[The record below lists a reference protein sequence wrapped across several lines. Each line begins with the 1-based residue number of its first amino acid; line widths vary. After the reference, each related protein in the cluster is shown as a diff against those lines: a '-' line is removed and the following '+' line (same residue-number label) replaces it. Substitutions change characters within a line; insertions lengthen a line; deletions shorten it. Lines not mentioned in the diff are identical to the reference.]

1 MARRL
6 EVLLRETIKNLGR
19 VGDVVSVAPGYANNF
34 LLPSK
39 LAVHATAENKRQM
52 ARRAVRMRTAE
63 ENRDAEVN
71 AKVATLGELVVTATE
86 KADEKGNLYGSVS
99 ATQIAALV
107 TAAGTPVE
115 DKQVRLEAPLKH
127 TGEHA
132 VRVHIFGDHEAT
144 ITVKVEAA
152 AE

>member
-6 EVLLRETIKNLGR
+6 DVLLRETIKNLGR
-19 VGDVVSVAPGYANNF
+19 VGDVVSVAPGYANNY

-52 ARRAVRMRTAE
+52 ARRAVRMRAAE
-63 ENRDAEVN
+63 ETRDAEVSTQ
-71 AKVATLGELVVTATE
+71 VATLAALVVSATE

-99 ATQIAALV
+99 AGQIAALV
-107 TAAGTPVE
+107 TAAGTAVE
-115 DKQVRLEAPLKH
+115 EKQVRLESPLKH
-127 TGEHA
+127 TGDHQ
-132 VRVHIFGDHEAT
+132 VLVHIFGEQEAT
-144 ITVKVEAA
+144 ITVRVEAA

>member
-6 EVLLRETIKNLGR
+6 EVLLRETINHLGR
-19 VGDVVSVAPGYANNF
+19 VGDVVSVAPGYANNY

-52 ARRAVRMRTAE
+52 ARRAVRMRAAE
-63 ENRDAEVN
+63 ETRSAEVSAN
-71 AKVATLGELVVTATE
+71 VAALGELVVSATE

-99 ATQIAALV
+99 AAQIAALV
-107 TAAGTPVE
+107 TAAGTAVE
-115 DKQVRLEAPLKH
+115 EKQVRLASPLKR
-127 TGEHA
+127 TGDHS
-132 VRVHIFGDHEAT
+132 VLVHIFGDHEAT
-144 ITVKVEAA
+144 ITVHVEAA